1 MTALTLAGFPAS
13 AATDDSNKSFLLRIA
28 DWLVELMEIIG
39 PVGAGLAVALENL
52 FPPIPSEAILPLAG
66 IAAGRGLFPLWQ
78 ALLWATIGS
87 IVGAYALYWIGRA
100 LGRKR
105 TRWVF
110 ERLPLVKVED
120 VDKTEAWFE
129 RHGTKAVFFGRM
141 LPIFRSLISIPAGIT
156 RMHQGRFL
164 VLTAA
169 GSLVWN
175 TIFVLAGFWLG
186 DNWHIVEDISGVLQ
200 NVIIAVVILLL
211 LGFIGWRMWGINRE
225 KQNAAAGSG
234 AATGPT
240 PGPGTEGE

>member
-1 MTALTLAGFPAS
+1 MTALILAGVAAT
-13 AATDDSNKSFLLRIA
+13 AATDDSNQSFLLRIA
-28 DWLVELMEIIG
+28 NWLVELMEIIG
-39 PVGAGLAVALENL
+39 PVGAGIAVALENL

-120 VDKTEAWFE
+120 VDKTEAWFDK
-129 RHGTKAVFFGRM
+129 HGTKAVFFGRM

-156 RMHQGRFL
+156 GMHQGKFL
-164 VLTAA
+164 ALTAA
-169 GSLVWN
+169 GSLIWN
-175 TIFVLAGFWLG
+175 TIFIMAGFWLG

-200 NVIIAVVILLL
+200 NVIIAVVALLVL
-211 LGFIGWRMWGINRE
+211 AFIGWRVWSLNRE
-225 KQNAAAGSG
+225 KKNARPGGEDGSTE
-234 AATGPT
+234 APD
-240 PGPGTEGE
+240 TEGK